1 MMRHPSSDERMRRGS
16 PHRTV
21 FFFVLFASASHFG
34 CEQTQLAGDGGLDS
48 DAGVEPDG
56 GDEPDASPP
65 EATGFFQ
72 VSELGGRWL
81 LITPDGKPFYSV
93 GVNHVTANNNVDRET
108 GICPYCEAVAASYE
122 SHEAWAGA
130 TVERLET
137 WGFNTIG
144 AWSDYELF
152 APLMPYTKLL
162 SIGAGQPDWFS
173 PEFETHVQA
182 QVEERVVPLKDDPNL
197 IGWFLD
203 NELKW
208 GKDWRSS
215 NTMLDEYMLLDAGS
229 PGRETAEQYAGD
241 HEGFLLALATRYF
254 RVATESIRAA
264 DPNHLILG
272 SRASSLSLPPQ
283 VPQAAGPYLDVFSVN
298 FYSTTEGLFEA
309 LDQSWGPLVP
319 IDGWLQ
325 VHHDVSGLPLMATEF
340 SFRSSESEP
349 PNTYPPIYLT
359 FSTQGERAVA
369 YDEYVRNCFDA
380 PYIVGHHW
388 FEYVDQPVGGRFDG
402 ENNNFGL
409 VTVADEPYQD
419 FVVPVTATNASAPHL
434 VH

>member
-1 MMRHPSSDERMRRGS
+1 MRRGGQ
-16 PHRTV
+16 HGTRW
-21 FFFVLFASASHFG
+21 LLG
-34 CEQTQLAGDGGLDS
+34 LLAAMLLYACDDTPLAEDGGPGS
-48 DAGVEPDG
+48 DAGTEPDG
-56 GDEPDASPP
+56 GSQPDASLP

-72 VSELGGRWL
+72 VAEVGDRWL
-81 LITPDGKPFYSV
+81 LITPDGNPFYSI
-93 GVNHVTANNNVDRET
+93 GVNHVTANNNTDRQS
-108 GICPYCEAVAASYE
+108 GICPYCQAVEANYE
-122 SHEAWAGA
+122 THEAWAVA
-130 TVERLET
+130 TAERLQT

-144 AWSDYELF
+144 AWSEDALF

-173 PEFETHVQA
+173 PEFEAHVQA
-182 QVEERVVPLKDDPNL
+182 QVEERVIPLKDDPML

-215 NTMLDEYMLLDAGS
+215 NTMLDEYMLLEPGS
-229 PGRETAEQYAGD
+229 PGRQMAEQYEGD
-241 HEGFLLALATRYF
+241 PDGFLFALATRYF
-254 RVATESIRAA
+254 RFATETIRAA

-272 SRASSLSLPPQ
+272 SRVSSLSLPPQ

-298 FYSTTEGLFEA
+298 FYSTIEGLFEA

-325 VHHDVSGLPLMATEF
+325 AHYELSGLPLMATEF
-340 SFRSSESEP
+340 SFRSSESDP

-359 FSTQGERAVA
+359 FDTQAARAAA
-369 YDEYVRNCFDA
+369 YDRYVRNCFEA

-402 ENNNFGL
+402 EDNNFGL
-409 VTVADEPYQD
+409 VTVTDEPYSD
-419 FVVPVTATNASAPHL
+419 FVEPVTATNLSAPHL
-434 VH
+434 TP